1 MMTRQRLSLWTKL
14 AYGVGDLGTGM
25 TANILIFFLLPFLTN
40 TVGMSAGL
48 AGSIY
53 AITRF
58 WDAINDPIIGIL
70 SDRTRTRWGRR
81 RPWLL
86 FAALPFGL
94 TFLAQWWIPFPGR
107 IGPLFAYY
115 LLVSLLFNTFYSA
128 ANIPYASLTAE
139 LTQDYDERTQ
149 LNQFRFAF
157 SVGGS
162 MVAVVTFPLLVN
174 LLPDRAAGH
183 LLAGACF
190 GVISAVPLLICFWGV
205 RERYPSQRDPMP
217 LVQQLRVAFSNR
229 PYLFVSGLYLCSWLA
244 FQFTATII
252 PYFIV
257 FWMGLPEVWISLV
270 VLAVQ
275 GIAVLT
281 LFGWTQLSTH
291 LDKRTMY
298 LIGAG
303 FWLISQAGLFF
314 LQPGQQGIMIGLALL
329 AGIGVSATAYL
340 GPWSMLPD
348 VIDLDELQTG
358 ERREGI
364 FYAFMVFLQKVGLA
378 LGLFF
383 VGQALDWAGFVPSVA
398 GEALPIQP
406 ESALLAIRVAIGPLP
421 GVALIGG
428 ILLVWFYP
436 ITRQRH
442 QQILM
447 ELEERRQQYHPS
459 IERSP

>member
-1 MMTRQRLSLWTKL
+1 MADRRLSWWTKL

-40 TVGMSAGL
+40 TVGLAAGL

-58 WDAINDPIIGIL
+58 WDALNDPLIGIL
-70 SDRTRTRWGRR
+70 SDRTRSRWGRR

-86 FAALPFGL
+86 FSALPFAL
-94 TFLAQWWIPFPGR
+94 TFAAQWWIPFPGR
-107 IGPLFAYY
+107 TGLLSAYY
-115 LLVSLLFNTFYSA
+115 LAVSLLFNTFYSA

-190 GVISAVPLLICFWGV
+190 GVISALPLLLCFWGV
-205 RERYPSQRDPMP
+205 REQYQSWRDPLP
-217 LVQQLRVAFSNR
+217 LLQQLRVAFSNR
-229 PYLFVSGLYLCSWLA
+229 PYLFVSGIYLCSWLA

-257 FWMGLPEVWISLV
+257 FWMQLPEVWISLV

-275 GIAVLT
+275 SVAVLT
-281 LFGWTQLSTH
+281 LFAWTRLSAH
-291 LDKRTMY
+291 LGKRAMY

-314 LQPGQQGIMIGLALL
+314 LQPGQERLMIALALL
-329 AGIGVSATAYL
+329 AGVGVSATAYL

-364 FYAFMVFLQKVGLA
+364 FYALMVFLQKVGLG

-383 VGQALDWAGFVPSVA
+383 LGQVLEWSGFIPSVA
-398 GEALPIQP
+398 GEPPPTQP
-406 ESALLAIRVAIGPLP
+406 ESALLAIRLAIGPLP
-421 GVALIGG
+421 AVVLIGG
-428 ILLVWFYP
+428 ILLVWLYP

-442 QQILM
+442 RQILQ
-447 ELEERRQQYHPS
+447 ELEARRAGGGRFPS
-459 IERSP
+459 VS

>member
-1 MMTRQRLSLWTKL
+1 
-14 AYGVGDLGTGM
+14 
-25 TANILIFFLLPFLTN
+25 
-40 TVGMSAGL
+40 
-48 AGSIY
+48 
-53 AITRF
+53 
-58 WDAINDPIIGIL
+58 
-70 SDRTRTRWGRR
+70 
-81 RPWLL
+81 
-86 FAALPFGL
+86 
-94 TFLAQWWIPFPGR
+94 
-107 IGPLFAYY
+107 
-115 LLVSLLFNTFYSA
+115 
-128 ANIPYASLTAE
+128 
-139 LTQDYDERTQ
+139 
-149 LNQFRFAF
+149 
-157 SVGGS
+157 
-162 MVAVVTFPLLVN
+162 
-174 LLPDRAAGH
+174 
-183 LLAGACF
+183 
-190 GVISAVPLLICFWGV
+190 
-205 RERYPSQRDPMP
+205 
-217 LVQQLRVAFSNR
+217 
-229 PYLFVSGLYLCSWLA
+229 
-244 FQFTATII
+244 
-252 PYFIV
+252 
-257 FWMGLPEVWISLV
+257 V

>member
-1 MMTRQRLSLWTKL
+1 MTRERLSLWTKL

-25 TANILIFFLLPFLTN
+25 TANILLFFLLPFLTN
-40 TVGMSAGL
+40 TVGMAAGL

-53 AITRF
+53 AITRL

-70 SDRTRTRWGRR
+70 SDRTRSRWGRR

-86 FAALPFGL
+86 FAAIPFGL
-94 TFLAQWWIPFPGR
+94 SFLAQWWIPFPGR

-128 ANIPYASLTAE
+128 ANIPYAALTPE

-162 MVAVVTFPLLVN
+162 IVAVSVFPLLYN
-174 LLPDRAAGH
+174 LLPDREAGY
-183 LLAGACF
+183 LLAGTCF
-190 GVISAVPLLICFWGV
+190 AVISSLPLLLCFLGI
-205 RERYPSQRDPMP
+205 RERYQSERAP
-217 LVQQLRVAFSNR
+217 LPLTQQLRVVLRNR
-229 PYLFVSGLYLCSWLA
+229 PYLFVAGIYLCSWLT

-252 PYFIV
+252 PFFIV

-275 GIAVLT
+275 GIAVVT
-281 LFGWTQLSTH
+281 LFLWTQVSAH
-291 LDKRTMY
+291 LGKRSMY
-298 LIGAG
+298 MIGAG
-303 FWLISQAGLFF
+303 LWLIAQVGLFF
-314 LQPGQQGIMIGLALL
+314 LQPGQQRLMIGLALI
-329 AGIGVSATAYL
+329 AGVGASATAYL

-364 FYAFMVFLQKVGLA
+364 FYAFMVLLQKVGLA
-378 LGLFF
+378 LGLFL
-383 VGQALDWAGFVPSVA
+383 VGQALDLSGFIPSVA
-398 GEALPIQP
+398 GAPSPLQP
-406 ESALLAIRVAIGPLP
+406 ESALLAIRLAIGPLP
-421 GVALIGG
+421 ALFLIGG
-428 ILLVWFYP
+428 ILLVRFYP
-436 ITRQRH
+436 LTRKRH
-442 QQILM
+442 QQILRA
-447 ELEERRQQYHPS
+447 LEEKRQQLS
-459 IERSP
+459 SP

>member
-1 MMTRQRLSLWTKL
+1 MTRQRLSLWTKL

-25 TANILIFFLLPFLTN
+25 TANILLFFLLPFLTN
-40 TVGMSAGL
+40 TVGMAAGL

-53 AITRF
+53 AITRL

-70 SDRTRTRWGRR
+70 SDRTRSRWGRR

-86 FAALPFGL
+86 FAAIPFGL
-94 TFLAQWWIPFPGR
+94 SFLAQWWIPFPGR

-128 ANIPYASLTAE
+128 ANIPYAALTPE

-162 MVAVVTFPLLVN
+162 IVAVSVFPLLFN
-174 LLPDRAAGH
+174 LLPDRQAGY
-183 LLAGACF
+183 LLAGTCF
-190 GVISAVPLLICFWGV
+190 AVISSLPLLLCFLGI
-205 RERYPSQRDPMP
+205 RERYWSEQAP
-217 LVQQLRVAFSNR
+217 LPLTQQLRVVLRNR
-229 PYLFVSGLYLCSWLA
+229 PYLFVAGIYLCSWLT

-252 PYFIV
+252 PFFIV

-275 GIAVLT
+275 GIAVVT
-281 LFGWTQLSTH
+281 LFLWTQVSAH
-291 LDKRTMY
+291 LGKRSMY

-303 FWLISQAGLFF
+303 FWLIAQGGLFF
-314 LQPGQQGIMIGLALL
+314 VQPGQQGLMIGLALI
-329 AGIGVSATAYL
+329 AGVGASATAYL

-364 FYAFMVFLQKVGLA
+364 FYAFMVLLQKVGLA
-378 LGLFF
+378 LGLFL
-383 VGQALDWAGFVPSVA
+383 VGQALDLSGFISSVA
-398 GEALPIQP
+398 GAAPPLQP
-406 ESALLAIRVAIGPLP
+406 ESALLAIRLAIGPLP
-421 GVALIGG
+421 ALFLIGG

-436 ITRQRH
+436 LTRQRH
-442 QQILM
+442 EQILAQ
-447 ELEERRQQYHPS
+447 LEENRQKSYLNP
-459 IERSP
+459 E

>member
-1 MMTRQRLSLWTKL
+1 MPERRLSLWTKL

-40 TVGMSAGL
+40 TVGMAAGL

-70 SDRTRTRWGRR
+70 SDRTRSRWGRR

-86 FAALPFGL
+86 FSAFPFAL
-94 TFLAQWWIPFPGR
+94 TFAAQWWIPFPGQ
-107 IGPLFAYY
+107 IDLLFAYY

-139 LTQDYDERTQ
+139 LTQDYDERTR

-162 MVAVVTFPLLVN
+162 MVAVVAFPLLVN

-190 GVISAVPLLICFWGV
+190 GVISAVPLLLCFWGV
-205 RERYPSQRDPMP
+205 RERFQSQREPVP
-217 LVQQLRVAFSNR
+217 LLQQLRVVLGNR
-229 PYLFVSGLYLCSWLA
+229 PYLFVSGIYLCSWLA

-252 PYFIV
+252 PYFIL
-257 FWMGLPEVWISLV
+257 FWMNLPEVWISLV

-275 GIAVLT
+275 SVAVLT

-291 LDKRTMY
+291 LDKQAMY

-303 FWLISQAGLFF
+303 LWLISQAGLFL
-314 LQPGQQGIMIGLALL
+314 LQPGQERLMIALALL
-329 AGIGVSATAYL
+329 AGVGVSATVYL

-364 FYAFMVFLQKVGLA
+364 FYALMVFLQKVGLA
-378 LGLFF
+378 VGLFF

-398 GEALPIQP
+398 GEPPPIQP
-406 ESALLAIRVAIGPLP
+406 ESALLAIRIAIGPLP
-421 GVALIGG
+421 AVALIGG
-428 ILLVWFYP
+428 ILLVWLYP

-442 QQILM
+442 QQILR
-447 ELEERRQQYHPS
+447 ELAARRAGEEATP
-459 IERSP
+459 PLN

>member
-1 MMTRQRLSLWTKL
+1 MTGERLSLRTKL

-40 TVGMSAGL
+40 TVGMAAGL

-53 AITRF
+53 ALTRL

-70 SDRTRTRWGRR
+70 SDRTRTPWGRR

-86 FAALPFGL
+86 FSAVPFGL
-94 TFLAQWWIPFPGR
+94 TFAAQWWIPFPGQ
-107 IGPLFAYY
+107 IGLLFAYY

-128 ANIPYASLTAE
+128 ANIPYASLTTE

-162 MVAVVTFPLLVN
+162 MVAVAIFPRLVN

-183 LLAGACF
+183 LLAGICF
-190 GVISAVPLLICFWGV
+190 GVISAVPLLLCFWGV
-205 RERYPSQRDPMP
+205 RERFHAQRDPLP
-217 LVQQLRVAFSNR
+217 LLQQLRVAFSNR
-229 PYLFVSGLYLCSWLA
+229 PYLFVSGIYLCSWLA

-252 PYFIV
+252 PYFIL
-257 FWMGLPEVWISLV
+257 FWMGLPEVWIPRV

-275 GIAVLT
+275 GVAVLT
-281 LFGWTQLSTH
+281 LFAWTQLSAH
-291 LDKRTMY
+291 LGKRAMY

-314 LQPGQQGIMIGLALL
+314 LQPGQERLMIALALV
-329 AGIGVSATAYL
+329 AGVGVSATVYL

-364 FYAFMVFLQKVGLA
+364 FYALMVFLQKVGLG

-383 VGQALDWAGFVPSVA
+383 LGQVLEWSGFIPSVA
-398 GEALPIQP
+398 GEPPPTQP
-406 ESALLAIRVAIGPLP
+406 ESALLAIRLAIGPLP
-421 GVALIGG
+421 AVVLIGG

-442 QQILM
+442 RQILR
-447 ELEERRQQYHPS
+447 ELEARREESRPAP
-459 IERSP
+459 EGSP

>member
-115 LLVSLLFNTFYSA
+115 LAVSLLFNTFYSA

-229 PYLFVSGLYLCSWLA
+229 PYLFVSGIYLCSWLA

-291 LDKRTMY
+291 LGKRTMY

-459 IERSP
+459 TERSP

>member
-1 MMTRQRLSLWTKL
+1 MADRRLSWWTKL

-40 TVGMSAGL
+40 TVGLAAGL

-58 WDAINDPIIGIL
+58 WDALNDPLIGIL
-70 SDRTRTRWGRR
+70 SDRTHSRWGRR

-86 FAALPFGL
+86 FSALPFAL
-94 TFLAQWWIPFPGR
+94 TFAAQWWIPFPGR
-107 IGPLFAYY
+107 TGLLFAYY
-115 LLVSLLFNTFYSA
+115 LAVSLLFNTFYSA

-190 GVISAVPLLICFWGV
+190 GVISALPLLLCFWGV
-205 RERYPSQRDPMP
+205 REQYQSWRDPLP
-217 LVQQLRVAFSNR
+217 LLQQLRVAFSNR
-229 PYLFVSGLYLCSWLA
+229 PYLFVSGIYLCSWLA

-257 FWMGLPEVWISLV
+257 FWMQLPEVWISLV

-275 GIAVLT
+275 SVAVLA
-281 LFGWTQLSTH
+281 LFAWTRLSAH
-291 LDKRTMY
+291 LGKRAMY

-314 LQPGQQGIMIGLALL
+314 LQPGQERFMIALALL
-329 AGIGVSATAYL
+329 AGVGVSATAYL

-364 FYAFMVFLQKVGLA
+364 FYALMVFLQKVGLG

-383 VGQALDWAGFVPSVA
+383 LGQVLEWSGFIPSVA
-398 GEALPIQP
+398 GEPPPTQP
-406 ESALLAIRVAIGPLP
+406 ESALLAIRLAIGPLP
-421 GVALIGG
+421 AVVLIGG
-428 ILLVWFYP
+428 ILLVWLYP

-442 QQILM
+442 RQILQ
-447 ELEERRQQYHPS
+447 ELEARRAGSQPAH
-459 IERSP
+459 

>member
-1 MMTRQRLSLWTKL
+1 MADRRLSWWTKL

-40 TVGMSAGL
+40 TVGLAAGL

-58 WDAINDPIIGIL
+58 WDALNDPLIGIL
-70 SDRTRTRWGRR
+70 SDRTRSRWGRR

-86 FAALPFGL
+86 FSALPFAL
-94 TFLAQWWIPFPGR
+94 TFAAQWWIPFPGR
-107 IGPLFAYY
+107 TGLLFAYY
-115 LLVSLLFNTFYSA
+115 LAVSLLFNTFYSA

-190 GVISAVPLLICFWGV
+190 GVISALPLLLCFWGV
-205 RERYPSQRDPMP
+205 REQYQSWRDPLP
-217 LVQQLRVAFSNR
+217 LLQQLRVAFSNR
-229 PYLFVSGLYLCSWLA
+229 PYLFVSGIYLCSWLA

-257 FWMGLPEVWISLV
+257 FWMQLPEVWISLV

-275 GIAVLT
+275 SVAVLT
-281 LFGWTQLSTH
+281 LFAWTRLSAH
-291 LDKRTMY
+291 LGKRAMY

-314 LQPGQQGIMIGLALL
+314 LQPGQERFMIALALL
-329 AGIGVSATAYL
+329 AGVGVSATAYL

-364 FYAFMVFLQKVGLA
+364 FYALMVFLQKVGLG

-383 VGQALDWAGFVPSVA
+383 LGQVLEWSGFIPSVA
-398 GEALPIQP
+398 GEPPPTQP
-406 ESALLAIRVAIGPLP
+406 ESALLAIRLAIGPLP
-421 GVALIGG
+421 AVVLIGG
-428 ILLVWFYP
+428 ILLVWLYP

-442 QQILM
+442 RQILQ
-447 ELEERRQQYHPS
+447 ELEARRAGSQPAH
-459 IERSP
+459 

>member
-1 MMTRQRLSLWTKL
+1 MTGQRLSLWTKL

-25 TANILIFFLLPFLTN
+25 TANILAFFLLPFLTN
-40 TVGMSAGL
+40 TVGMAAGL
-48 AGSIY
+48 AGSIL

-86 FAALPFGL
+86 FAAIPFGL

-107 IGPLFAYY
+107 IGVLFAYY

-128 ANIPYASLTAE
+128 ANIPYVSLTPE

-162 MVAVVTFPLLVN
+162 IVAVVLFPWLYS
-174 LLPDRAAGH
+174 LLPDRRAGY

-190 GVISAVPLLICFWGV
+190 ALISSLPLLLCFWGV
-205 RERYPSQRDPMP
+205 RERYQTERDPLP
-217 LVQQLRVAFSNR
+217 LPQQVRLAFRNR
-229 PYLFVSGLYLCSWLA
+229 PYLFVIGIYLCSWLT
-244 FQFTATII
+244 FQFTATIL

-257 FWMGLPEVWISLV
+257 FWMGLPEIWISLA

-281 LFGWTQLSTH
+281 LFIWTQLSTH
-291 LDKRTMY
+291 LGKRTIY
-298 LIGAG
+298 LVGAG
-303 FWLISQAGLFF
+303 FWLISQTGLFF
-314 LQPGQQGIMIGLALL
+314 LQPGQEVIMIGLALI
-329 AGIGVSATAYL
+329 AGVGVSATVYL

-348 VIDLDELQTG
+348 VIDLDELETG

-364 FYAFMVFLQKVGLA
+364 FYAFMVLLQKVGLA

-383 VGQALDWAGFVPSVA
+383 VGQALDLAGFIPSVV
-398 GEALPIQP
+398 GEDPPIQP
-406 ESALLAIRVAIGPLP
+406 ESALLAIRLAIGPLP
-421 GVALIGG
+421 TVSLVGG

-442 QQILM
+442 QQILAQ
-447 ELEERRQQYHPS
+447 LEENRAKVS
-459 IERSP
+459 S

>member
-1 MMTRQRLSLWTKL
+1 MTEQRLSLWTKL

-25 TANILIFFLLPFLTN
+25 TANILVFFLLPFLTN
-40 TVGMSAGL
+40 TVGMAAGL

-58 WDAINDPIIGIL
+58 WDAINDPVIGIL

-86 FAALPFGL
+86 FAAIPFGL

-107 IGPLFAYY
+107 IGALFAYY

-128 ANIPYASLTAE
+128 ANIPYASLTPE
-139 LTQDYDERTQ
+139 LTQDYDERMQ

-157 SVGGS
+157 SIGGS
-162 MVAVVTFPLLVN
+162 IVAVVLFPLLYN
-174 LLPDRAAGH
+174 LLPDRSAGYM
-183 LLAGACF
+183 LAGTCF
-190 GVISAVPLLICFWGV
+190 ALISSLPLLLCFWGV
-205 RERYPSQRDPMP
+205 RERYQSERDPLP
-217 LVQQLRVAFSNR
+217 LAQQMRVAFRNR
-229 PYLFVSGLYLCSWLA
+229 PYLFVIGIYLCSWLT

-257 FWMGLPEVWISLV
+257 FWMGLPEVWISLT

-281 LFGWTQLSTH
+281 LFMWTQLSAH
-291 LDKRTMY
+291 LGKRTMY

-314 LQPGQQGIMIGLALL
+314 LQPGQSGIMIVLALI
-329 AGIGVSATAYL
+329 AGVGVSATAYL
-340 GPWSMLPD
+340 GPWSMIPD
-348 VIDLDELQTG
+348 VIDLDELETG

-364 FYAFMVFLQKVGLA
+364 FYAFMVLLQKVGLA

-383 VGQALDWAGFVPSVA
+383 VGQALDLAGFISYVA
-398 GEALPIQP
+398 GEAPPIQP
-406 ESALLAIRVAIGPLP
+406 ESALLAIRFAIGPLP
-421 GVALIGG
+421 AVSLVGG

-436 ITRQRH
+436 ITRQQH
-442 QQILM
+442 QQILA
-447 ELEERRQQYHPS
+447 ELEENRQKSRLNPEKS
-459 IERSP
+459 S

>member
-1 MMTRQRLSLWTKL
+1 MADRRLSWWTKL

-40 TVGMSAGL
+40 TVGLAAGL

-58 WDAINDPIIGIL
+58 WDALNDPLIGIL
-70 SDRTRTRWGRR
+70 SDRTRSRWGRR

-86 FAALPFGL
+86 FSALPFAL
-94 TFLAQWWIPFPGR
+94 TFAAQWWIPFPGR
-107 IGPLFAYY
+107 TGLLFAYY
-115 LLVSLLFNTFYSA
+115 LAVSLLFNTFYSA

-190 GVISAVPLLICFWGV
+190 GVISALPLLLCFWGV
-205 RERYPSQRDPMP
+205 REQYQSWRDPLP
-217 LVQQLRVAFSNR
+217 LLQQLRVAFSNR
-229 PYLFVSGLYLCSWLA
+229 PYLFVSGIYLCSWLA

-257 FWMGLPEVWISLV
+257 FWMQLPEVWISLV

-275 GIAVLT
+275 SVAVLT
-281 LFGWTQLSTH
+281 LFAWTRLSAH
-291 LDKRTMY
+291 LGKRAMY

-314 LQPGQQGIMIGLALL
+314 LQPGQERFMVALALL
-329 AGIGVSATAYL
+329 AGVGVSATAYL

-364 FYAFMVFLQKVGLA
+364 FCALMVFLQKVGLG

-383 VGQALDWAGFVPSVA
+383 LGQVLEWSGFIPSVA
-398 GEALPIQP
+398 GEPPPTQP
-406 ESALLAIRVAIGPLP
+406 ESALLAIRLAIGPLP
-421 GVALIGG
+421 AVVLIGG
-428 ILLVWFYP
+428 ILLVWLYP

-442 QQILM
+442 RQILQ
-447 ELEERRQQYHPS
+447 ELEARRAGS
-459 IERSP
+459 A

>member
-1 MMTRQRLSLWTKL
+1 MTRERLSLWTKL

-25 TANILIFFLLPFLTN
+25 TANILLFFLLPFLTN
-40 TVGMSAGL
+40 TVGMAAGL

-53 AITRF
+53 AITRL

-70 SDRTRTRWGRR
+70 SDRTRSRWGRR

-86 FAALPFGL
+86 FAAIPFGL
-94 TFLAQWWIPFPGR
+94 SFLAQWWIPFPGR

-128 ANIPYASLTAE
+128 ANIPYAALTPE

-162 MVAVVTFPLLVN
+162 IVAVSVFPLLFN
-174 LLPDRAAGH
+174 LLPDRQAGY
-183 LLAGACF
+183 LLAGTCF
-190 GVISAVPLLICFWGV
+190 AVISSLPLLLCFLGI
-205 RERYPSQRDPMP
+205 RERYWSEQAP
-217 LVQQLRVAFSNR
+217 LPLTQQLRVVLRNR
-229 PYLFVSGLYLCSWLA
+229 PYLFVAGIYLCSWLT

-252 PYFIV
+252 PFFIV

-275 GIAVLT
+275 GIAVVT
-281 LFGWTQLSTH
+281 LFLWTQVSAH
-291 LDKRTMY
+291 LGKRSMY

-303 FWLISQAGLFF
+303 FWLIAQGGLFF
-314 LQPGQQGIMIGLALL
+314 VQPGQQGLMIGLALI
-329 AGIGVSATAYL
+329 AGVGASATAYL

-364 FYAFMVFLQKVGLA
+364 FYAFMVLLQKVGLA
-378 LGLFF
+378 LGLFL
-383 VGQALDWAGFVPSVA
+383 VGQALDLSGFISSVA
-398 GEALPIQP
+398 GAAPPLQP
-406 ESALLAIRVAIGPLP
+406 ESALLAIRLAIGPLP
-421 GVALIGG
+421 ALFLIGG

-436 ITRQRH
+436 LTRQRH
-442 QQILM
+442 EQILAQ
-447 ELEERRQQYHPS
+447 LEENRQKSDLNP
-459 IERSP
+459 E